1 MIVFPGG
8 HAMKIRTVITGLL
21 VSLFS
26 LNAAAQAPISPSDDT
41 PYRNQSIEPF
51 KIIDNVYFVGTTAH
65 NTSYLITGSDG
76 HIIID
81 TVYEETV
88 PHIVRNV
95 GKLGFKPEDIK
106 MIIGTHAHDDH
117 VAGHAAM
124 KESTGALVLS
134 SAADK
139 LIVETGGEGDDVR
152 TGRAWSRVKVDRV
165 IADGEKIQLGDIAL
179 TAHLTPGHTKGCTTF
194 TMTVEEEGKSYD
206 LLLLGGV
213 RPAAEPILGQAN
225 YPDMAKDLI
234 KTFALLK
241 TLPVDVYLGAH
252 GYWYNLEEKIARMK
266 KGEGYKAFIDPAG
279 YRKAIDGWQQQFE
292 EKIVAEA
299 MAKK

>member
-1 MIVFPGG
+1 MTI
-8 HAMKIRTVITGLL
+8 IRITAILTLTLGY
-21 VSLFS
+21 V
-26 LNAAAQAPISPSDDT
+26 LNVLAQAPVSPAEDT
-41 PYRNQSIEPF
+41 PYRNLTVEPF
-51 KIIDNVYFVGTTAH
+51 KIIDNIYYIGTTAH
-65 NTSYLITGSDG
+65 KSSYLITGSDG

-88 PHIVRNV
+88 PDIVKNIE
-95 GKLGFKPEDIK
+95 KLGFKPEDIK

-124 KESTGALVLS
+124 KETTGAMILS

-139 LIVETGGEGDDVR
+139 VVVETGGEGDDVR
-152 TGRAWSRVKVDRV
+152 LGRSWSKVKVDRV
-165 IADGEKIQLGDIAL
+165 IADGERIQLGDITL

-194 TMTVEEEGKSYD
+194 TLTAEEEGKSYNV
-206 LLLLGGV
+206 LLLGGV

-225 YPDMAKDLI
+225 YPDMASDLI
-234 KTFALLK
+234 RTFAVLK

-252 GYWYNLEEKIARMK
+252 GYWYDLEAKMARMK
-266 KGEGYKAFIDPAG
+266 KGEGYKAFIDPSG

-292 EKIVAEA
+292 ETIVEEA
-299 MAKK
+299 MAKKSD